1 MFHSPGF
8 SPSAADLLAL
18 VGDGVIATDEA
29 GCILIFSQAA
39 ESMFGYEAAEALGRP
54 VEMLMPPEHR
64 DGHAEDVRRFARD
77 AAPRQRLMGRRREV
91 VGLRRDGG
99 TFPIK
104 ATLSRREI
112 DGRAV
117 LNVVVR
123 DITDRKRIEAELKTR
138 SEALERSERRLRLA
152 LRGGR
157 MGVWEWDPV
166 ACELLLDAAARRI
179 WRLPEGLR
187 LTREEAFRRV
197 HPDDLGVLRAA
208 IVEAERTGADYRCE
222 CRIRDHEGGVRWL
235 AEKGSVLPADPES
248 GVEKPGLLGVVFDVT
263 ERRALDKQRD
273 LLAAEIEH
281 RMKNTLGLV
290 NAIVRLSARSAESV
304 DGYRRA
310 LQGRLGA
317 LADTQRHVDGGGAT
331 LSDMLLSELEP
342 YRAGEGG
349 NVVLDGP
356 VVALPGALATSLR
369 LAVHELATN
378 AAKYGA
384 LSRDGGRL
392 AVCWR
397 IDVADGARRLLLD
410 WRESGGPEVA
420 PPRRRGFGSTV
431 IESTLAQSLRGEVEL
446 DYDPAGLRCRIALPL
461 QAGSGESP
469 WVNGGA

>member
-8 SPSAADLLAL
+8 TPSADDVLAL

-29 GCILIFSQAA
+29 GRILIFSQAA
-39 ESMFGYEAAEALGRP
+39 ESMFGYEAAEALGRS
-54 VEMLMPPEHR
+54 VEMLMPPVHR

-91 VGLRRDGG
+91 VGLRRDGS
-99 TFPIK
+99 TFPIE

-112 DGRAV
+112 DGRTV
-117 LNVVVR
+117 LTVVVR

-179 WRLPEGLR
+179 WRLPEELR

-197 HPDDLGVLRAA
+197 HPDDIGALRAA
-208 IVEAERTGADYRCE
+208 IAEAERTGADYRSE
-222 CRIRDHEGGVRWL
+222 YRIRDDEGGVRWL
-235 AEKGSVLPADPES
+235 AEKGSVLPVDPES
-248 GVEKPGLLGVVFDVT
+248 GAGKPGMLGVVFDVT
-263 ERRALDKQRD
+263 ERRALDEQRD
-273 LLAAEIEH
+273 LLAAEVEH

-290 NAIVRLSARSAESV
+290 NAIVGLSAGSADSV

-317 LADTQRHVDGGGAT
+317 LADTQRHLDGGGIGAT

-356 VVALPGALATSLR
+356 MVALPDALATSLR

-384 LSRDGGRL
+384 LSRPGGRL

-397 IDVADGARRLLLD
+397 IEGADGARRLVLD

-431 IESTLAQSLRGEVEL
+431 IESTLAQSLRGEVDL
-446 DYDPAGLRCRIALPL
+446 DYDPAGLRCRIVLPL
-461 QAGSGESP
+461 EAG
-469 WVNGGA
+469 